1 VAVEPEPAA
10 GDQGQGRYAWPAW
23 DQGQFPGGPEQL
35 QGPPTRRGHG
45 RRRLG
50 GHRGRRP
57 VVVVAALVIG
67 IAGLG
72 LSAIQLATG
81 LLPRKFTSAQ
91 QEQIMAWEVAAR
103 WRELPAGAIFPATTT
118 YPPPEVLNDGGA
130 LTLTTRRVGI
140 ARQTPCHQAVDL
152 AVAPVLAHGDCQALL
167 RATYEDGTGTYL
179 VTVGVAAFPGSAQA
193 AAAQQALSSPALSHG
208 GNVDALAAG
217 VRTASFADTPAAGF
231 SDARRQLSGS
241 LSEGPYVVLYTIGF
255 TDGRPT
261 VPVGVD
267 GYTYGE
273 MSSMGTGLANSI
285 AGKLSAAPPVPHC
298 PGATGC

>member
-10 GDQGQGRYAWPAW
+10 GDQG
-23 DQGQFPGGPEQL
+23 
-35 QGPPTRRGHG
+35 HG
-45 RRRLG
+45 RRRPG
-50 GHRGRRP
+50 GHHGRRP
-57 VVVVAALVIG
+57 AVVIAALVIG

-72 LSAIQLATG
+72 LSAIRVATG
-81 LLPRKFTSAQ
+81 LLPRKFTPAQ

-118 YPPPEVLNDGGA
+118 YPPPEVLNDGGT

-140 ARQTPCHQAVDL
+140 AGQQPCQKAVDL
-152 AVAPVLAHGDCQALL
+152 AVAPVLARGDCQALL

-193 AAAQQALSSPALSHG
+193 AAAQQELSSPALSHG

-217 VRTASFADTPAAGF
+217 VQTARFPGTPAAGF
-231 SDARRQLSGS
+231 TDGRRQLSGS
-241 LSEGPYVVLYTIGF
+241 LSAGPYVVLYTIGF

-267 GYTYGE
+267 GYTYAE
-273 MSSMGTGLANSI
+273 MSSMGTGLASSI
-285 AGKLSAAPPVPHC
+285 AGTLSAAPPVPHC